1 MSDVKIPNSATNLI
15 KAIKRY
21 CPEGQ
26 DDVRLARAM
35 ADVVVGQMLPDGVV
49 KGGSSLMFRY
59 GSGVTRYTKD
69 VDTARVVDLDVY
81 LELLRTKLA
90 AGWNGFSGKL
100 VDVEPPSPS
109 NVPKPY
115 LMMPYDIKLQYCG
128 RAWMTVRIEV
138 GHNEIGD
145 ADAFE
150 EKLPEDIAA
159 AFVAIGFPRPADIPV
174 MKLSYQI
181 AQKLHAVSGKD
192 SDRAHDLIDLQLI
205 SIHSTLDYV
214 DIKSTCRRLFVYRRE
229 QTWPPTIVKS
239 ANWENV
245 YNEARET
252 LRDNTSILPTVD
264 EAVKWANELIERIDR
279 GGRE

>member
-1 MSDVKIPNSATNLI
+1 MKMPNSATNLI

-21 CPEGQ
+21 CAEGQ

-59 GSGVTRYTKD
+59 GGGVTRYTKD

-81 LELLRTKLA
+81 LESLRTKLA

-100 VDVEPPSPS
+100 VDVEPPAPP

-128 RAWMTVRIEV
+128 RAWMTVRIEI
-138 GHNEIGD
+138 GHDEIGD

-150 EKLPEDIAA
+150 MKLPEDIAA
-159 AFVAIGFPRPADIPV
+159 VFVALGFPRPAEIPV

-192 SDRAHDLIDLQLI
+192 SDRAHDLIDLQLM
-205 SIHSTLDYV
+205 SIHSTLDYG
-214 DIKSTCRRLFVYRRE
+214 DIKSTCKRLFVYRRE
-229 QTWPPTIVKS
+229 QTWPPIIVKGE
-239 ANWENV
+239 NWENV
-245 YNEARET
+245 YHEARET
-252 LRDNTSILPTVD
+252 LRDSTSILLTVD
-264 EAVKWANELIERIDR
+264 EAVKWANELIERI
-279 GGRE
+279 ETVS

>member
-1 MSDVKIPNSATNLI
+1 MNTPNSATNLI

-21 CPEGQ
+21 CAKGQ

-35 ADVVVGQMLPDGVV
+35 ADVIVGQMLPDGVV

-59 GSGVTRYTKD
+59 GGSATRYTKD

-90 AGWNGFSGKL
+90 TGWNGFTGKL
-100 VDVEPPSPS
+100 IDVEPPSPP

-115 LMMPYDIKLQYCG
+115 LMMPYDIKLQYRG

-145 ADAFE
+145 ADVFE
-150 EKLPEDIAA
+150 TRLPEDIAA
-159 AFVAIGFPRPADIPV
+159 AFVALGFPRPTEIPV
-174 MKLSYQI
+174 MKLSYQV
-181 AQKLHAVSGKD
+181 AQKLHAVSGNE
-192 SDRAHDLIDLQLI
+192 SDRAHDLIDLQLM
-205 SIHSTLDYV
+205 SILSTLDYTE
-214 DIKSTCRRLFVYRRE
+214 IKSTCERLFKYRRE
-229 QTWPPTIVKS
+229 QPWPPTIVKGDK
-239 ANWENV
+239 WEDI

-252 LRDNTSILPTVD
+252 LRDSTSILATVD
-264 EAVKWANELIERIDR
+264 EAVAWANELIGKIDTANY
-279 GGRE
+279 

>member
-1 MSDVKIPNSATNLI
+1 MNTPNSATNLI

-21 CPEGQ
+21 CAKGQ

-35 ADVVVGQMLPDGVV
+35 ADVIVGQMLPDGVV

-59 GSGVTRYTKD
+59 GGGATRYTKD

-90 AGWNGFSGKL
+90 TGWYGFTGKL
-100 VDVEPPSPS
+100 IDVEPPSPP

-115 LMMPYDIKLQYCG
+115 LMMPYDIKLQYRG
-128 RAWMTVRIEV
+128 RAWMTVRIEI

-150 EKLPEDIAA
+150 TSLPEDIAA
-159 AFVAIGFPRPADIPV
+159 AFVALGFPRPTEIPV
-174 MKLSYQI
+174 MKLSYQV
-181 AQKLHAVSGKD
+181 AQKLHAVSGNE
-192 SDRAHDLIDLQLI
+192 SDRAHDLIDLQLM
-205 SIHSTLDYV
+205 SILSTLDYAE
-214 DIKSTCRRLFVYRRE
+214 IKSTCERLFKYRRE
-229 QTWPPTIVKS
+229 QPWPPTIVKGDK
-239 ANWENV
+239 WEDI

-252 LRDNTSILPTVD
+252 LRDSTSILATVD
-264 EAVKWANELIERIDR
+264 EAVAWANDLIGKIDTANH
-279 GGRE
+279 

>member
-1 MSDVKIPNSATNLI
+1 MNTPNSATNLI

-21 CPEGQ
+21 CAKGQ

-35 ADVVVGQMLPDGVV
+35 ADVIIGQMLPDGVV

-59 GSGVTRYTKD
+59 GGGATRYTKD

-90 AGWNGFSGKL
+90 TGWNGFTGKL
-100 VDVEPPSPS
+100 IDVEPPSPP

-115 LMMPYDIKLQYCG
+115 LMMPYDIKLQYRG
-128 RAWMTVRIEV
+128 RAWMTVRIEI

-150 EKLPEDIAA
+150 ASLPEDIAA
-159 AFVAIGFPRPADIPV
+159 AFVALGFPRPTEIPV
-174 MKLSYQI
+174 MKLSYQV
-181 AQKLHAVSGKD
+181 AQKLHAVSGNE
-192 SDRAHDLIDLQLI
+192 SDRAHDLIDLQLM
-205 SIHSTLDYV
+205 SILSTLDYTE
-214 DIKSTCRRLFVYRRE
+214 IKSTCERLFKYRRE
-229 QTWPPTIVKS
+229 QPWPPTIVKGDK
-239 ANWENV
+239 WEDI

-252 LRDNTSILPTVD
+252 LRDSTSILATVD
-264 EAVKWANELIERIDR
+264 EAVAWANELIGKIDTANY
-279 GGRE
+279 

>member
-1 MSDVKIPNSATNLI
+1 MKMPNSATNLI
-15 KAIKRY
+15 KAIRRY
-21 CPEGQ
+21 CAEGQ

-59 GSGVTRYTKD
+59 GGGVTRYTKD

-81 LELLRTKLA
+81 LESLRTKLA

-100 VDVEPPSPS
+100 VDVEPPAPP

-128 RAWMTVRIEV
+128 RAWMTVRIEI

-150 EKLPEDIAA
+150 MKLPEDIAA
-159 AFVAIGFPRPADIPV
+159 VFVALGFPRPAEIPV

-192 SDRAHDLIDLQLI
+192 SDRAHDLIDLQLMA
-205 SIHSTLDYV
+205 IHSELDYA
-214 DIKSTCRRLFVYRRE
+214 DIQSTCKRLFSYRRE
-229 QTWPPTIVKS
+229 QTWPPIITKGEK
-239 ANWENV
+239 WGQV
-245 YNEARET
+245 YSEARET
-252 LRDNTSILPTVD
+252 LRDATSILASVD
-264 EAVKWANELIERIDR
+264 EAVAWANELIRKID
-279 GGRE
+279 EED